1 VYARYAGVGCFTV
14 VVCVISVSPLFVFE
28 REKCLLLELGSWSYL
43 IVFTVHHVDNALP
56 LFNPGAAGYVAERPE
71 PD

>member
-1 VYARYAGVGCFTV
+1 
-14 VVCVISVSPLFVFE
+14 VFE

-56 LFNPGAAGYVAERPE
+56 LFNPGAAGHYRLRVAT
-71 PD
+71 